1 MKNRSRGES
10 ACTSIVLASAEPLLM
25 LSRWRDGLKPL
36 DRAPGKPLSRHRLSG
51 LSAPCLCSPLLLLGS
66 AMFFFL
72 SLCLFVFLFS
82 PFSLSLFQSSLLLS
96 ASLLSSSPHL
106 CNILCTFFDY
116 ICSIFILSIFSVSL
130 SPFFSSLSLF
140 LFFIHFVYLEILPY
154 FSSTWLPCLLP
165 LA

>member
-10 ACTSIVLASAEPLLM
+10 ACTSIALASAEPLLM

-66 AMFFFL
+66 AMFFFCVPVYL
-72 SLCLFVFLFS
+72 SFFF
-82 PFSLSLFQSSLLLS
+82 LSLFQSSLFCLLLFYLH
-96 ASLLSSSPHL
+96 LL
-106 CNILCTFFDY
+106 
-116 ICSIFILSIFSVSL
+116 ICVIFSALLRLHLLYLYFINFFCLPFS
-130 SPFFSSLSLF
+130 SFFFSSLSLF
-140 LFFIHFVYLEILPY
+140 LFFIHFVYLEIFHY

>member
-1 MKNRSRGES
+1 MKHRSRGES
-10 ACTSIVLASAEPLLM
+10 ACTSIALASAEPLLM

-66 AMFFFL
+66 AMYFFCLSVYLFFFFL
-72 SLCLFVFLFS
+72 PFSLPVFTFFCLLLFYLHLLICVIFSALSSISFVLSLFYPFFLSPFLFVF
-82 PFSLSLFQSSLLLS
+82 
-96 ASLLSSSPHL
+96 
-106 CNILCTFFDY
+106 FF
-116 ICSIFILSIFSVSL
+116 
-130 SPFFSSLSLF
+130 SLSLF
-140 LFFIHFVYLEILPY
+140 LFFIHFVYLEIIPY